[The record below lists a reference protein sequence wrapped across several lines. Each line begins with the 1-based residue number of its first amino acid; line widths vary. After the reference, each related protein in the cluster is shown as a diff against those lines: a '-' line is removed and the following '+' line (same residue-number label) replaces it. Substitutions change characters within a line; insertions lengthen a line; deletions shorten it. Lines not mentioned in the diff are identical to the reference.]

1 MVFIER
7 LEQLRKE
14 KKVTRKKL
22 LADCK
27 IGKNQY
33 TYWVKHDTLPTPS
46 ILAVLARYFNVSPEY
61 LSGESDDPTPVCPPD
76 MEHQLL
82 FFFDQCDQEGKL
94 RIIQLAM
101 NEYDRSMK
109 EKTEHTEPIAV
120 G

>member
-1 MVFIER
+1 MIFIER
-7 LEQLRKE
+7 LEQLRKG
-14 KKVTRKKL
+14 KGITRKKL

-33 TYWVKHDTLPTPS
+33 TYWVKHNTLPTPS

-61 LSGESDDPTPVCPPD
+61 LSGESDDPAPVYPPD

-101 NEYDRSMK
+101 NEYDRFTK
-109 EKTEHTEPIAV
+109 EKTAHEDPVAV